1 MRMETYKGIEFVR
14 ISSMPEEQQA
24 LIHQTL
30 DRLKIVKILREH
42 ELLNDC
48 ILMTDYM
55 EWAGATEKPEKEAV
69 AASPARSGLRLA
81 FK

>member
-1 MRMETYKGIEFVR
+1 
-14 ISSMPEEQQA
+14 MPEQQQA

-48 ILMTDYM
+48 ILMNDYM
-55 EWAGATEKPEKEAV
+55 EWAGATKQREKEAPEV
-69 AASPARSGLRLA
+69 TPASGSMRLA